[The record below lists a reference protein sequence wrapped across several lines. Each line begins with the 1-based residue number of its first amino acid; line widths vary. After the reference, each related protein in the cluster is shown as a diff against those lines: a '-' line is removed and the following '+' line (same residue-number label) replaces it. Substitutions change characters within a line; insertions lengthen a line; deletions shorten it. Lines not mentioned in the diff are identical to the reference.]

1 MDSKREA
8 ASLRTELGRLGPR
21 GRGRAY
27 PEAFRVRVIAYVE
40 ARRAEGASARDAGA
54 EIGVDWRTLLRWSPR
69 SPPAAFERVV
79 VRDDVPAASPAL
91 IMHGPCGIRIEG
103 LDLASVVELLRR
115 LA

>member
-40 ARRAEGASARDAGA
+40 ARRAEGASARVASE
-54 EIGVDWRTLLRWSPR
+54 EIGVDWRTLLRWAPR
-69 SPPAAFERVV
+69 SPPAVFERVL
-79 VRDDVPAASPAL
+79 VRDDLPVASPSL
-91 IMHGPCGIRIEG
+91 IVHGPCGIRIEG
-103 LDLASVVELLRR
+103 FDVASVVELLRR
-115 LA
+115 LG